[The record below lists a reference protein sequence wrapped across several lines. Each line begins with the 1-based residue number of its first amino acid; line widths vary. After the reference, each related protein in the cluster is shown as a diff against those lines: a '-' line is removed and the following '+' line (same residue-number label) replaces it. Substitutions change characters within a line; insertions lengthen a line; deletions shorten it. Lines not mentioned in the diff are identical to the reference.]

1 MSFNE
6 LNSVEHYI
14 IQKLSGVNLN
24 ATDASTEIVKEDA
37 AVYGSFPWQYRSAT
51 ELNRPTDQ
59 VLLEGEL
66 REALIRINPEITDN
80 PALADEVIY
89 KLRAIFVTAHQTG
102 LVRANE
108 EFYAWISGDK
118 TMPFGE
124 NNRHV
129 PVRLIDFD
137 ELDNNRFV
145 ITNQYAVKALET
157 KIPDIVL
164 LINGIP
170 IVVGEAKTPIRPSVS
185 WLDGAHEVHNI
196 YENSIPQLFVPN
208 LLSFATEG
216 KELYYGS
223 VRCPL
228 EFWSPWRL
236 ESEADDLVQQLGLGE
251 VGKQL
256 TDLMQ
261 PKRLL
266 DLLQNFS
273 LYTSDKKKRRIK
285 IICRYQQYEGAN
297 KIVDRVREG
306 RLKKGLIWH
315 FQGYGKSLLMVFAAQ
330 KLRKAPELKSPT
342 VLILVD
348 RTDLDTQITGTF
360 NAADVAN
367 VVTTDSIKT
376 LHDLLEKGTRK
387 IIITTIHK
395 FRDAYPDMNTGD
407 NIIVM
412 CDEAHR
418 IQEGDLGRQ
427 MRAALPNAF
436 LFGLTGTPVNKADK
450 NTFWAFG
457 SEEDEGGYMSRYSFQ
472 ESIRDR
478 ATLPLHF
485 EPRLVDIHVDSDSID
500 EAFKQLT
507 ESASLSD
514 EEADALSKKAAKMS
528 AFLKSPERVQTIVED
543 IAQHFQEK
551 VEPHA
556 FKAMIVTPDRLA
568 CVQYKELLDPLLGE
582 DASAVV
588 ISTSAND
595 DYEFKQKWALE
606 KDAQEKLLER
616 FNKKEDP
623 LKILIVTAKLLTG
636 FDAPILQTMYLDK
649 SLKDHTLL
657 QAICRTNRLYPEK
670 TFGRIVDYFGIF
682 DDAAET
688 LQFDEESVKQVISN
702 LQKLEARLPEA
713 MADCLAHFPGVDR
726 TIEGFEGLEAA
737 QECIGDDERKDAFA
751 KDYVYLSKIW
761 ESLSPADILN
771 AYQTDYRWL
780 TGVYQSVKPSSD
792 NIGKLLWHTLG
803 AKTSELI
810 HKNIHVEGIVD
821 EIVDEMKEYVL
832 DAEVIDEIPGSG
844 DPKKA
849 KQLEKALAKR
859 LKKQDD
865 DPRFKDLSERLE
877 SLRDKA
883 ERGLIQSIE
892 FVKELCKI
900 ARETVE
906 AEKDALTEKEQ
917 KGAKAAL
924 TELFL
929 DFKTAQTPAVVERIV
944 NDIDEIVKFVRFDGW
959 QDSTRGQKEVQKA
972 LRKSLLKYKL
982 HKDQELFD
990 RAYGYIRIIDRVTR
1004 PGFGGAPLQIYSP
1017 TARHSTSNR
1026 TNLQPILPS
1035 ALKTSNT

>member
-6 LNSVEHYI
+6 LNAVEHYI

-24 ATDASTEIVKEDA
+24 AAGTPSSIVKEDA
-37 AVYGSFPWQYRSAT
+37 TPYGSFPWKYKSTA

-66 REALIRINPEITDN
+66 REALIRINPEITAN

-89 KLRAIFVTAHQTG
+89 KLRAIFIAAHQTG

-108 EFYAWISGDK
+108 EFYAWLSGDK

-137 ELDNNRFV
+137 TLDNNRFV

-236 ESEADDLVQQLGLGE
+236 ESEVNDLVQKLGLGE

-256 TDLMQ
+256 TDLLQ
-261 PKRLL
+261 PQRLL
-266 DLLQNFS
+266 DLLQHFS

-315 FQGYGKSLLMVFAAQ
+315 FQGSGKSLLMVFAAQ

-367 VVTTDSIKT
+367 VVTTDSIKE

-395 FRDAYPDMNTGD
+395 FRDAYPGMNTGD

-412 CDEAHR
+412 VDEAHR
-418 IQEGDLGRQ
+418 TQEGDLARQ

-472 ESIRDR
+472 DSIRDR

-485 EPRLVDIHVDSDSID
+485 EPRLVDIHVDKDSID

-543 IAQHFQEK
+543 IAKHFQEK
-551 VEPHA
+551 VNPHG
-556 FKAMIVTPDRLA
+556 FKAMVVTPDRQA
-568 CVQYKELLDPLLGE
+568 CADYKERLDALLGE
-582 DASAVV
+582 KTSAVV
-588 ISTSAND
+588 ISTTAND
-595 DYEFKQKWALE
+595 SFEFKQKWAMD
-606 KDAQEKLLER
+606 KSQQEKLLDR
-616 FNKKEDP
+616 FNAKEDP

-657 QAICRTNRLYPEK
+657 QAICRTNRLFPDK

-682 DDAAET
+682 DDAAEA
-688 LQFDEESVKQVISN
+688 LQFDEESVKKVITN
-702 LQKLEARLPEA
+702 LKELEEKLPEA

-726 TIEGFEGLEAA
+726 TVEGFEGLEAA
-737 QECIGDDERKDAFA
+737 QNCISNDEKRDAFA
-751 KDYVYLSKIW
+751 KDYVFLGKLW
-761 ESLSPADILN
+761 EALSPADCITPFQ
-771 AYQTDYRWL
+771 ADYRWL
-780 TGVYQSVKPSSD
+780 IGVYQSVKPSND
-792 NIGKLLWHTLG
+792 NIGKLLWHSLG
-803 AKTSELI
+803 ARTSALI
-810 HKNIHVEGIVD
+810 HEHIHVKGIGGSD
-821 EIVDEMKEYVL
+821 DEYVL
-832 DAEVIDEIPGSG
+832 DADVIDEIAGTR
-844 DPKKA
+844 DPKKI

-859 LKKQDD
+859 LKKHGD
-865 DPRFKDLSERLE
+865 DPRFRDLSERLE
-877 SLRDKA
+877 KLRDKA
-883 ERGLIQSIE
+883 QRGLIASIE

-900 ARETVE
+900 AKETVQ
-906 AEKDALTEKEQ
+906 AEKEAMDEQEQ
-917 KGAKAAL
+917 KSAKTAL

-929 DFKTAQTPAVVERIV
+929 ETKTDQTPAVVERIV
-944 NDIDEIVKFVRFDGW
+944 TDIDAIVNVVRFDGW
-959 QDSTRGQKEVQKA
+959 QDSVPGQREVKKA
-972 LRKSLLKYKL
+972 LRQSLRKYKL
-982 HKDQELFD
+982 DKDQELFD
-990 RAYGYIRIIDRVTR
+990 RAYAYIRE
-1004 PGFGGAPLQIYSP
+1004 YY
-1017 TARHSTSNR
+1017 
-1026 TNLQPILPS
+1026 
-1035 ALKTSNT
+1035 